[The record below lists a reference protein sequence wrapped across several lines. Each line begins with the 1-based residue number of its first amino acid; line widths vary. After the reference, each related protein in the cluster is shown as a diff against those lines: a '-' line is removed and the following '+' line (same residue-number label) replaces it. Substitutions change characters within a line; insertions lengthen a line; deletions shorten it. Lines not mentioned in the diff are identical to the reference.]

1 MIIDNHVHIGESE
14 KTRRI
19 FTLEQYYNF
28 MTSVGI
34 NFSLIM
40 PNVSSVINASVLNRE
55 VIIDYRK
62 SKLKKYFY
70 PLIIIDPKDK
80 ETLSQMVDYSD
91 LIYGVKYHPSV
102 SETPLT
108 DESLY
113 PFMEVIS
120 EYKFPVL
127 VHCGRNWRSN
137 ISYVI
142 KSAKMFTSIMFV
154 AAHLGGNASEL
165 IEKAIYAL
173 HKAKCDNIYL
183 DTSAVKL
190 PWLIEKAIEILGAD
204 KIMFGSDEPY
214 SDLRIGKYC
223 VELCNISKE
232 VMDKIFYRNVGKLY
246 NVYPIIES
254 KPDSQV

>member
-1 MIIDNHVHIGESE
+1 MIIDNHVHIGDSE
-14 KTRRI
+14 KTRRA
-19 FTLEQYYNF
+19 FTLQQYFKF
-28 MTSVGI
+28 MVQVGI
-34 NFSLIM
+34 DYSLVM
-40 PNVSSVINASVLNRE
+40 PNVSSITKSSVLNKE
-55 VIIDYRK
+55 FIINYKK
-62 SKLKKYFY
+62 SKLKKFFY
-70 PLIIIDPKDK
+70 PLILIDPKDK
-80 ETLSQMVDYSD
+80 NTLLQMREYND

-127 VHCGRNWRSN
+127 VHCGRHWRSN

-142 KSAKMFTSIMFV
+142 KSARIFRSIVFV

-165 IEKAIYAL
+165 IEKAIDAL
-173 HKAKCDNIYL
+173 YETRCDNIYL

-190 PWLIEKAIEILGAD
+190 PWLIEKAIKMLGED
-204 KIMFGSDEPY
+204 KIIFGSDEPY

-223 VELCNISKE
+223 IELCNISKKIN
-232 VMDKIFYRNVGKLY
+232 DKIFYKNVRSLY
-246 NVYPIIES
+246 NVYPNVGAQS
-254 KPDSQV
+254 N

>member
-14 KTRRI
+14 KTRRV
-19 FTLEQYYNF
+19 FTLEQHYNF
-28 MTSVGI
+28 MTNVGI
-34 NFSLIM
+34 DFSLVM

-55 VIIDYRK
+55 LIIDYRK
-62 SKLKKYFY
+62 SKVKKFFY
-70 PLIIIDPKDK
+70 PLILIDPRDK
-80 ETLSQMVDYSD
+80 ETLLQIVDYSD

-102 SETPLT
+102 SETPLI

-113 PFMEVIS
+113 PFMELIS
-120 EYKFPVL
+120 GYKLPVL

-142 KSAKMFTSIMFV
+142 ESARMFTSISFV

-165 IEKAIYAL
+165 IEKAIDFLYE
-173 HKAKCDNIYL
+173 AKCDNIYL

-190 PWLIEKAIEILGAD
+190 PWLIEKAVKMLGAD

-214 SDLRIGKYC
+214 ADLRIAKYC
-223 VELCNISKE
+223 VELCDISKE
-232 VMDKIFYRNVGKLY
+232 VKEQIFYKNVRSLY
-246 NVYPIIES
+246 NVYP
-254 KPDSQV
+254 DAGT